1 VLIGL
6 IGGSAFAGASVRPDL
21 AETVVSVSQHRGALR
36 VTDVVRNLS
45 TMAAPSSATG
55 YYLAHRRIGGRSVGS
70 LRPRAVSRG
79 SKRLAVPG
87 SVKPGSY
94 QLLAC
99 ADGRNRIRESD
110 ERNNC
115 RSASQ
120 SVKVS
125 DRTPPRFAGLTRATT
140 CIPGPVGGETRSSRH
155 YLQWEAAVDTL
166 TPRARSSMTSTRRT
180 RPARK
185 GSLRR
190 HTRRWPARPRSG
202 RRCCQTTVPTTSLSA
217 PGTRPATATRTRSS
231 SSA

>member
-1 VLIGL
+1 
-6 IGGSAFAGASVRPDL
+6 
-21 AETVVSVSQHRGALR
+21 

-166 TPRARSSMTSTRRT
+166 TPPSKIVYDVYQAYMPGAEGFSTPTYTTVAGATSFRTPLLPDDSSYYFVVRARDEAGNRD
-180 RPARK
+180 ANEVELL
-185 GSLRR
+185 GVNL
-190 HTRRWPARPRSG
+190 
-202 RRCCQTTVPTTSLSA
+202 CL
-217 PGTRPATATRTRSS
+217 
-231 SSA
+231 